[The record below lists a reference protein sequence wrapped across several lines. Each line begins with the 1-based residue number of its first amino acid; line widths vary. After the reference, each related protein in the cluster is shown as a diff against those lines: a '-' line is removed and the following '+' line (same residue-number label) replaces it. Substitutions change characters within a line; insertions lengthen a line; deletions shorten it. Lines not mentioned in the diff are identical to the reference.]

1 MRSLLFASLLACA
14 SSAFAQTPT
23 PASASASAPP
33 SAQSPTSEPA
43 RAQSGAGER
52 EAARVRAARAQAAQ
66 SSAPSAAAGS
76 EGAEDE
82 PTYAQLQ
89 SVTGFSERLER
100 DARVSFGPR
109 THAAAL
115 REFERLAPSESG
127 QAAALMA
134 LGCARVATERARLES
149 YASEGPLALRQ
160 AAILA
165 LGELRSADIEVLRE
179 LATKRAALAEYALF
193 ALVRHGAP
201 AARALVEEIAS
212 QSAHALQA
220 SARDALG
227 FALDPPVESQVAHA
241 FLELRFEAARRFG
254 LVDEQAWTTLLTQ
267 DLTRNQRLLSRV
279 VYRAAAELSRAGIK
293 DHYLEVTLA
302 GGVPERL
309 RGVVRAMPTELSR
322 MIDDE
327 LFKPLDERE
336 WVTLVD
342 EIEQARLEAVC
353 QPILRRAWFEP
364 QARTA
369 AMELLSKAQAPGAL
383 DLVELSARSA
393 DPAVRA
399 AAARALAFVP
409 ADRSLP
415 MLEALARDEDSAVRA
430 AVLVAQFRLGSES
443 AASELRTTLEIDKTT
458 RWLSEQLAKEQQR
471 AGAGAKPAAR
481 GAKRE
486 GGEPREGRTKE
497 PRGGE
502 GEPAGAGQGR
512 PAAGADASAER
523 LTPLSREGA
532 QLVEAL
538 AAASADRRVRD
549 LLSIARARA
558 SDSLRL
564 KVDAELA
571 YHGETRS
578 RVALRE
584 RLRDERPRGV
594 DGARAIASL
603 ARGYGLGDLELVR
616 ELFPLGDDLEVDVEL
631 ALALIV
637 ARDAAVVPLL
647 RAALWSEPW
656 NRSVL
661 AAALLVAQGGIDA
674 LRAELTRPP
683 AGVTERD
690 LRRVGFALGEW
701 GGASEVDR
709 LAGRVGAADPALQGA
724 LLGALSA
731 RTR

>member
-1 MRSLLFASLLACA
+1 MKSVLIATLFVGVSSSLAPAQVSPATA
-14 SSAFAQTPT
+14 EAPAAQESARP
-23 PASASASAPP
+23 
-33 SAQSPTSEPA
+33 
-43 RAQSGAGER
+43 R
-52 EAARVRAARAQAAQ
+52 EAASERELERARAPRAQ
-66 SSAPSAAAGS
+66 ERTAAA
-76 EGAEDE
+76 EEA
-82 PTYAQLQ
+82 TYAQLQ
-89 SVTGFSERLER
+89 SVTDFAARLDR

-115 REFERLAPSESG
+115 REFDRLAPSESG

-134 LGCARVATERARLES
+134 LGCARVGTERARLES
-149 YASEGPLALRQ
+149 YAREGPLPLRQ

-165 LGELRSADIEVLRE
+165 LGELRAADIELLRE
-179 LATKRAALAEYALF
+179 LATKRAALADYALF

-201 AARALVEEIAS
+201 AARAIVEELAS
-212 QSAHALQA
+212 QGAHPLQA

-227 FALDPPVESQVAHA
+227 FALDPPVESEVAHG

-254 LVDEQAWTTLLTQ
+254 LVDEQAWTTLLVD
-267 DLTRNQRLLSRV
+267 DLSRNQRLLSRV
-279 VYRAAAELSRAGIK
+279 VYRAAAELPRAGIK

-322 MIDDE
+322 MLEDE
-327 LFKPLDERE
+327 LFKPVDERE

-342 EIEQARLEAVC
+342 EIGQARLETVC

-364 QARTA
+364 QSRTA
-369 AMELLSKAQAPGAL
+369 AMELLARAHAPGAL
-383 DLVELSARSA
+383 DLVELASRSSDA
-393 DPAVRA
+393 AVRA
-399 AAARALAFVP
+399 AAARALAFAP
-409 ADRSLP
+409 ADSALP
-415 MLEALARDEDSAVRA
+415 LLDGMARDDDASVRA
-430 AVLVAQFRLGSES
+430 AVLVSQFRLGSES
-443 AASELRTTLEIDKTT
+443 AAGVLRESLEIDKTT
-458 RWLSEQLAKEQQR
+458 RWLADQLAKEQR
-471 AGAGAKPAAR
+471 ANASSKPAAR
-481 GAKRE
+481 GGGRGARRE
-486 GGEPREGRTKE
+486 GGEARDAKAAGR
-497 PRGGE
+497 PGGE
-502 GEPAGAGQGR
+502 GSPNER
-512 PAAGADASAER
+512 PAARPAADVER
-523 LTPLSREGA
+523 LTPLSREAA

-538 AAASADRRVRD
+538 NAASADRRVRD
-549 LLSIARARA
+549 LLAIARVRA
-558 SDSLRL
+558 SDELRL
-564 KVDAELA
+564 RVDAELA
-571 YHGETRS
+571 SHGDARS
-578 RVALRE
+578 RAALRE
-584 RLRDERPRGV
+584 RLRDERPSGV
-594 DGARAIASL
+594 DGARAIAAL
-603 ARGYGLGDLELVR
+603 AHGYGLGDLELVR

-637 ARDAAVVPLL
+637 ARDAAVLPLL